1 MIFTYCLAE
10 TGAYKEVSYFM
21 SWRTDTMER
30 VLRNCVCQQT
40 IDLIYIHLFKL

>member
-21 SWRTDTMER
+21 SWRTDTMEKE
-30 VLRNCVCQQT
+30 
-40 IDLIYIHLFKL
+40 F